1 MDENHGWPLFPMIK
15 IKGGFMAHYL
25 ILANFTDQGI
35 RGVKETTK
43 RAKAF
48 RELASKM
55 GAKIGDIYWTLGS
68 YDVVLIMDAP
78 NDDTVASVLLKAGTF
93 GNLKSQTLR
102 AFDEKE
108 MESIL
113 KSF

>member
-1 MDENHGWPLFPMIK
+1 
-15 IKGGFMAHYL
+15 MAHYVV
-25 ILANFTDQGI
+25 LASFTDQGI

-48 RELASKM
+48 RELAEKM
-55 GAKIGDIYWTLGS
+55 GAKIRDIYWTLGS
-68 YDVVLIMDAP
+68 YDVVLTMEAP
-78 NDDTVASVLLKAGTF
+78 NDETVTSLLFKAGSL

-108 MESIL
+108 MDLIL
-113 KSF
+113 AKI

>member
-1 MDENHGWPLFPMIK
+1 MNRYIV
-15 IKGGFMAHYL
+15 
-25 ILANFTDQGI
+25 LANFTDQGI
-35 RGVKETTK
+35 RGVKDTTK

-55 GAKIGDIYWTLGS
+55 GAQIGDIYWTLGQ
-68 YDVVLIMDAP
+68 YDVVLVMTAS
-78 NDDTVASVLLKAGTF
+78 NDETVTSILLKAGSL

-113 KSF
+113 NKI

>member
-1 MDENHGWPLFPMIK
+1 
-15 IKGGFMAHYL
+15 MAHYL

-43 RAKAF
+43 RAKGF
-48 RELASKM
+48 RELASQM

-68 YDVVLIMDAP
+68 YDVVLMMNAP
-78 NDDTVASVLLKAGTF
+78 NDETVAAIMAKAGAL

-102 AFDEKE
+102 AFDEQE

-113 KSF
+113 KKI